1 METKDLDGINRDDL
15 FEEIKDKCKS
25 RAKGSIYVTLII
37 LIMAI
42 AYLIYLGQRLY
53 DTKDIV
59 SFILWFIFGCIA
71 IGVDLCNY
79 RFKKKIDTPNT
90 PNQVLSWFKKN
101 LRIEIISGIV
111 AWLILIGDS
120 IVSGPIFTII
130 ETVAAFVVVALLTF
144 YGYGRWN
151 RRDTE
156 IIEQLQELAENK

>member
-1 METKDLDGINRDDL
+1 MEIKDFDGINRDDL

-71 IGVDLCNY
+71 GGVALCNY
-79 RFKKKIDTPNT
+79 RFKKRIDNPNT
-90 PNQVLSWFKKN
+90 PNQVLSWYKKN
-101 LRIEIISGIV
+101 LSIEIITGIV

-120 IVSGPIFTII
+120 IVNGPIFAII
-130 ETVAAFVVVALLTF
+130 ETVAAFVVVTLLTF
-144 YGYGRWN
+144 YGYGRWS
-151 RRDTE
+151 RRNKE
-156 IIEQLQELAENK
+156 IIEQLQELAEKK

>member
-1 METKDLDGINRDDL
+1 MEKKDFDGINRDDL

-71 IGVDLCNY
+71 GGIALCNY
-79 RFKKKIDTPNT
+79 RFKKRIDNPNT
-90 PNQVLSWFKKN
+90 PNQVLSWFKKSF
-101 LRIEIISGIV
+101 RIEIIFWIA
-111 AWLILIGDS
+111 AWLILIGQS
-120 IVSGPIFTII
+120 IVSGPFFEII
-130 ETVAAFVVVALLTF
+130 ETVAAFVVVTLLTF

-151 RRDTE
+151 RRNKE
-156 IIEQLQELAENK
+156 IIEQLQELAEKK